1 MLPLNATWLDV
12 ARVQL
17 RPWRSTGVSVGR
29 LLALTSG
36 MRRPYGTQ
44 PAGAAAVIDTAG
56 WRVERVGAKWVA
68 HHHTRLTATLNLFR
82 LAQQHVDFFP
92 RLRQRRWHASARSV
106 ATVS

>member
-56 WRVERVGAKWVA
+56 WRVDVGPGEA
-68 HHHTRLTATLNLFR
+68 HEVKQHTLEQLEKQ
-82 LAQQHVDFFP
+82 LAESRALLP
-92 RLRQRRWHASARSV
+92 SIAL
-106 ATVS
+106 